1 MFIYLLSTDGLSKI
15 NPLTFSSWK
24 GNSPDRT
31 KQSAVTGVKEL
42 HEHFLRAKR
51 ELHKVHHQGDGHNLK
66 IKGGKKL
73 ECLAKWPVVKLHI
86 LGLNK
91 NKNSRRVVLLN
102 CSWPFIEK
110 YAHHDKKNYSLTLFF
125 VTYLLFQRLVLILNI
140 PRVSHIFLYW
150 VIPAFPFSSWTP
162 MMPLSGIYSLLE
174 APPTCHLNFICEGQ
188 PIVRKLA

>member
-110 YAHHDKKNYSLTLFF
+110 YAHHDKKTIVIFCDISAVPTVGAHIKHNQSITHF
-125 VTYLLFQRLVLILNI
+125 LILSN
-140 PRVSHIFLYW
+140 PCLSFLFLDPYDATEW
-150 VIPAFPFSSWTP
+150 D
-162 MMPLSGIYSLLE
+162 L
-174 APPTCHLNFICEGQ
+174 
-188 PIVRKLA
+188 